1 MRELGYAFRRLR
13 SNPLFTVAATLT
25 MAVAIG
31 ATASVFGVV
40 DGVLLKAFPYHEP
53 DRVVTLWESNPE
65 AHQPKAGVATANY
78 FDWQTQNSTFTSL
91 AAACCGAFLHFTIT
105 GSEDAE
111 RVTGLAVTPSYF
123 TTLGITPILG
133 RPMTPDT
140 SATPEVV
147 ISYGYWQRH
156 FGGSPSAIGQTLT
169 LDNPNDARPTRQHVY
184 TIVGVM
190 PPGVPGS
197 IDVWVRIFFEAQEA
211 TLRDT
216 RYLDVYGRLKPG
228 VSAQAGQ
235 RDLQT
240 IAARL
245 AVAYPKTNAG
255 WSVQAVPL
263 VDQLVGPVR
272 PALITLLAAAGCVLL
287 IGAAN
292 LANLFL
298 VRCLARQR
306 EMALRTALGATRG
319 RLVRGLVIEA
329 ALLGVTA
336 GALGVAVAVAGVR
349 VLRTLA
355 PPSLPRLD
363 QVGVDWRVIAFCAIA
378 SIATVLVFGVLPAW
392 QVSRGSLA
400 EALKEGGR
408 GTGSAQKHRLQD
420 ALVVLQVAV
429 ALVLLTGAGLLVE
442 SFVRFERMDPGFRSA
457 GVLTAQIAFT
467 ADRYPTAERQEL
479 FLKNLI
485 ERLASQ
491 PGIEAASVSGGVPG
505 AAVRSGI
512 PFTIV
517 GDAPPDPSHSPL
529 SLLSAASPDYFRTMG
544 IRLLRGRGVLPTDD
558 NHAVK
563 VAVVDELLAKRFFG
577 HRDPIG
583 QRLVYV
589 IGWGSDTVQVVG
601 VVASTK
607 ENGLAADDIAQAYL
621 PVSQLLGG
629 RAVQVFVSLR
639 TLGDPHV
646 HIRALQRTVASL
658 DHTVPV
664 SDVKT
669 MSERLMLSVGTT
681 RFSTFLASL
690 FAVVALILGMVGIYS
705 VLAYIVSQRQREIAV
720 RIALGASRAHV
731 MGDVLRHALGLTGI
745 GIVIGTGAAWLLT
758 RTLAALFVGVS
769 PHNPAIFAGVA
780 AVFALVALVA
790 AVLPARRTTR
800 VAPIL
805 ALTAT

>member
-13 SNPLFTVAATLT
+13 NNPLFTVAATLT

-40 DGVLLKAFPYHEP
+40 DGVLLKALPYHEP

-65 AHQPKAGVATANY
+65 AHQPKVGVATGNY
-78 FDWQTQNSTFTSL
+78 FDWQTQNSKFTSL
-91 AAACCGAFLHFTIT
+91 AAACCGSFLRFTIT

-111 RVTGLAVTPSYF
+111 RVTGLAVTPTYF
-123 TTLGITPILG
+123 TTLGITPIVG
-133 RPMTPDT
+133 RPMTSDT

-169 LDNPNDARPTRQHVY
+169 LDNPNDARPTRQHIY
-184 TIVGVM
+184 TVVGVM

-197 IDVWVRIFFEAQEA
+197 IDLWVRIYFEPGEA
-211 TLRDT
+211 TLRDI
-216 RYLDVYGRLKPG
+216 RYLDVYGRLKPD
-228 VSAQAGQ
+228 VTVEAGQ

-240 IAARL
+240 VAARL
-245 AVAYPKTNAG
+245 AGSYPKTNAG

-263 VDQLVGPVR
+263 QDQLVGPVR
-272 PALITLLAAAGCVLL
+272 PALITLLAAAACVLL

-298 VRCLARQR
+298 VRCLARAR
-306 EMALRTALGATRG
+306 EMALRTALGATRT
-319 RLVRGLVIEA
+319 RLVRGLLIEA
-329 ALLGVTA
+329 GLLGVTA
-336 GALGVAVAVAGVR
+336 GTLGVAVAWIGVR
-349 VLRTLA
+349 MLRTLA
-355 PPSLPRLD
+355 PPTLPRLD
-363 QVGVDWRVIAFCAIA
+363 QVGFDWRVIAFCAFA
-378 SIATVLVFGVLPAW
+378 SLATVLVFGLLPAW
-392 QVSRGSLA
+392 HVSRGSLA

-408 GTGSAQKHRLQD
+408 GTGSAQHHRLQD
-420 ALVVLQVAV
+420 GLVVLQVAV

-467 ADRYPTAERQEL
+467 AERYPTAERQEL
-479 FLKNLI
+479 FLRSLI
-485 ERLASQ
+485 ERLAAQ

-505 AAVRSGI
+505 WAVRSGL

-517 GDAPPDPSHSPL
+517 GEPPPDPSNTPL
-529 SLLSAASPDYFRTMG
+529 SLLSAASPDYFRTLG

-563 VAVVDELLAKRFFG
+563 VAVIDELLAKRFFG
-577 HRDPIG
+577 DRDPIG
-583 QRLVYV
+583 RQLVYV
-589 IGWGSDTVQVVG
+589 LAAGSDTVQIVG

-607 ENGLAADDIAQAYL
+607 ENGLAADDIAQVYF
-621 PVSQLLGG
+621 PVAQLLGG
-629 RAVQVFVSLR
+629 RAVQVFISLR
-639 TLGDPHV
+639 TVGDPHV
-646 HIRALQRTVASL
+646 HIRSLQRTVASV

-669 MSERLMLSVGTT
+669 MSERMMQSVGTT

-690 FAVVALILGMVGIYS
+690 FAVVALILGIVGIYS
-705 VLAYIVSQRQREIAV
+705 VLAYIVNQRRREIAV
-720 RIALGASRAHV
+720 RIALGASHADV
-731 MGDVLRHALGLTGI
+731 MSDVLRHALGLAGI
-745 GIVIGTGAAWLLT
+745 GIVLGTGAAWLLT
-758 RTLAALFVGVS
+758 RALGALFLGVS
-769 PHNPAIFAGVA
+769 PHDPAVFASVAAIFAIVALAA
-780 AVFALVALVA
+780 AVVPAL
-790 AVLPARRTTR
+790 RTTR
-800 VAPIL
+800 VAPVL
-805 ALTAT
+805 ALTT